1 MAKIY
6 KFRFLLII
14 FMIFVTGVYAYRLIG
29 DVFTVW
35 NGLILITLSSGT
47 MFFTLMIGYFTVRIK
62 AAAFQQKV
70 KEASEKIVDKTGERS
85 VLEGEGTN

>member
-1 MAKIY
+1 
-6 KFRFLLII
+6 
-14 FMIFVTGVYAYRLIG
+14 MIFVTGIYAYRLIG
-29 DVFTVW
+29 NVFTVW

-70 KEASEKIVDKTGERS
+70 KEASEKIAHKTGERS
-85 VLEGEGTN
+85 ILEGEGTN